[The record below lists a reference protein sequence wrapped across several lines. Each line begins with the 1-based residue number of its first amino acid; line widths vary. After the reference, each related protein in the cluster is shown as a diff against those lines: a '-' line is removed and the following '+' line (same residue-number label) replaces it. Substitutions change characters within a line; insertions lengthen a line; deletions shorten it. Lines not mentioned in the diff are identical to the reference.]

1 MRKAILN
8 RQREKQF
15 DISYRITDQPLP
27 EYDALKDPC
36 LAGYFDKPQL
46 KRHLKD
52 MHIIKPKRKHRSQS
66 KRPRTTSKSH
76 GTDRNNFKLP
86 LLDDMLGNRETPE
99 RREIRTAGTNQRKR
113 KSMYHSKRDAELL

>member
-46 KRHLKD
+46 KHHLK
-52 MHIIKPKRKHRSQS
+52 RY
-66 KRPRTTSKSH
+66 
-76 GTDRNNFKLP
+76 
-86 LLDDMLGNRETPE
+86 
-99 RREIRTAGTNQRKR
+99 A
-113 KSMYHSKRDAELL
+113 YHKAKTQT